1 MFPGTLFK
9 PVFEQI
15 VSFSSYED
23 VSGNSIETER
33 KKKLNIFQISD
44 FKSKQNSNKIAEKM
58 GSNPNS

>member
-1 MFPGTLFK
+1 MKMFPGTLLK
-9 PVFEQI
+9 PK
-15 VSFSSYED
+15 
-23 VSGNSIETER
+23 R